1 MYRRRPDHLGGDVG
15 TVVGATPQLRRGGAI
30 LAIEGDRWIVT
41 LWGYLGEQAPVDPEG
56 FTAFAASLAAP
67 DVVEV
72 IRDAEPLEDA
82 RVARYPANLRRRYGR
97 LDRSPDGF
105 LVVGDAVCGFNP
117 IYGQGMTVAASE
129 ALALRDCL
137 RHGTAELG
145 LRFRARTGPI
155 VDIPWQIAVGSDLR
169 FPEVGRAFLRVV
181 NLIDRPERLLRPAIA
196 LRVLRGQRRARL
208 AHPAPDTA
216 ALEGAR

>member
-1 MYRRRPDHLGGDVG
+1 LVWELGSSRPP
-15 TVVGATPQLRRGGAI
+15 T
-30 LAIEGDRWIVT
+30 
-41 LWGYLGEQAPVDPEG
+41 APVDPE
-56 FTAFAASLAAP
+56 
-67 DVVEV
+67 
-72 IRDAEPLEDA
+72 
-82 RVARYPANLRRRYGR
+82 
-97 LDRSPDGF
+97 
-105 LVVGDAVCGFNP
+105 GFNP

-169 FPEVGRAFLRVV
+169 FPQVEGPRTAKVRLVNAYLARLHLAAATDPEVGRAFLRVV

-196 LRVLRGQRRARL
+196 LRVLRGQRRPRL
-208 AHPAPDTA
+208 AHPPPDTA
-216 ALEGAR
+216 ALGGPLSPPAGPDDPVRTPGAAPPTGCSPRGP